1 MNKERIELY
10 GIGAAGSKLIM
21 CNNEAIGMVDYNIY
35 DEKIHIGYIGVNE
48 PHRKRGIAKKVI
60 KNIMNDNPGKYVYG
74 DALSDAVKFWQRL
87 GAEFSKS
94 DDEHLTTFI
103 INY

>member
-60 KNIMNDNPGKYVYG
+60 KSIMKDNPGKYLYG
-74 DALSDAVKFWQRL
+74 DSLSDAVKFWKSL
-87 GAEFSKS
+87 GAIFSKGN
-94 DDEHLTTFI
+94 DEHLTPFI
-103 INY
+103 IEY